1 MQIFEWKFFNTL
13 KYNNRFIISV
23 LIMIRRLTSDHL
35 FCDAPKAFFK
45 ASTSLLNLNIVD
57 SLVFCFAGDDIAVTE
72 KIISSFGVAV
82 RSECLGLVTEPDG
95 SADRAEGD
103 ALGVGVDVTDNLDP
117 PLWFPEEEDGVWDL
131 RGEYCCSNPLPT
143 LECFSLFR
151 FDDGGLGGNPPPIP
165 TGSFDFDDS
174 FSSKW
179 TEWGEADEFIPV
191 SQISSSNA
199 SASKINLYYYNWT
212 NARNNKYIIF
222 QVSLVFLDINFLR
235 PKKELYKMAW

>member
-1 MQIFEWKFFNTL
+1 MTSL
-13 KYNNRFIISV
+13 LVMNRK
-23 LIMIRRLTSDHL
+23 LTSDHL

-57 SLVFCFAGDDIAVTE
+57 SLEFCFAGDDVAVTE

-165 TGSFDFDDS
+165 TGSFNFDDS

-179 TEWGEADEFIPV
+179 TEWGEVDEFIPV

-199 SASKINLYYYNWT
+199 STNKVNFYYFTCGNAWNSK
-212 NARNNKYIIF
+212 
-222 QVSLVFLDINFLR
+222 
-235 PKKELYKMAW
+235 